1 MVYFKILSADGTVK
15 SVEALADPVY
25 VCWQTRNGILIRC
38 DKRDAQGVMSSD
50 GNTIYQLQGKQLS
63 GVESDELLSAVS
75 ITLAEYEELAAQ
87 VGTTD
92 PDDDTPVNPPDDP
105 GTEILTRAQLT
116 EQVLALEDTTA
127 LEAVELFPAWKTGT
141 VYTTGR
147 RVRHG
152 GILYT
157 VLQDHTAQ
165 DSWTPDAA
173 PSLFAKVLIPNP
185 DVIPEWEQP
194 DSTNPYKKGDR
205 VRFNGKVYESL
216 IDNNVWSPSAYPA
229 GWREVSA

>member
-38 DKRDAQGVMSSD
+38 DKRDAQGVMSGD

-92 PDDDTPVNPPDDP
+92 PDDP

-116 EQVLALEDTTA
+116 EKVLALED
-127 LEAVELFPAWKTGT
+127 ELAAAK
-141 VYTTGR
+141 
-147 RVRHG
+147 
-152 GILYT
+152 ILLGVT
-157 VLQDHTAQ
+157 D
-165 DSWTPDAA
+165 
-173 PSLFAKVLIPNP
+173 
-185 DVIPEWEQP
+185 E
-194 DSTNPYKKGDR
+194 
-205 VRFNGKVYESL
+205 
-216 IDNNVWSPSAYPA
+216 
-229 GWREVSA
+229 

>member
-38 DKRDAQGVMSSD
+38 SRQDAQGVMSGD

-105 GTEILTRAQLT
+105 ETEILTRAQLT
-116 EQVLALEDTTA
+116 EKVLALED
-127 LEAVELFPAWKTGT
+127 ELAAAK
-141 VYTTGR
+141 
-147 RVRHG
+147 
-152 GILYT
+152 ILLGVT
-157 VLQDHTAQ
+157 D
-165 DSWTPDAA
+165 
-173 PSLFAKVLIPNP
+173 
-185 DVIPEWEQP
+185 E
-194 DSTNPYKKGDR
+194 
-205 VRFNGKVYESL
+205 
-216 IDNNVWSPSAYPA
+216 
-229 GWREVSA
+229 

>member
-38 DKRDAQGVMSSD
+38 DKRDAHGVMSGD

-116 EQVLALEDTTA
+116 EKVLALED
-127 LEAVELFPAWKTGT
+127 ELAAAK
-141 VYTTGR
+141 
-147 RVRHG
+147 
-152 GILYT
+152 ILLGVT
-157 VLQDHTAQ
+157 D
-165 DSWTPDAA
+165 
-173 PSLFAKVLIPNP
+173 
-185 DVIPEWEQP
+185 E
-194 DSTNPYKKGDR
+194 
-205 VRFNGKVYESL
+205 
-216 IDNNVWSPSAYPA
+216 
-229 GWREVSA
+229 

>member
-1 MVYFKILSADGTVK
+1 MRQNDLRGHLRDVAKLAQLCRAIQRMAHHSKHGRTVHQPFYKQQGGLLWSTSKSCLLTVK

-38 DKRDAQGVMSSD
+38 DKRDAQGVMSGD

-105 GTEILTRAQLT
+105 GTEILPRAQLT
-116 EQVLALEDTTA
+116 EKVLALED
-127 LEAVELFPAWKTGT
+127 ELAAAK
-141 VYTTGR
+141 
-147 RVRHG
+147 
-152 GILYT
+152 ILLGVT
-157 VLQDHTAQ
+157 D
-165 DSWTPDAA
+165 
-173 PSLFAKVLIPNP
+173 
-185 DVIPEWEQP
+185 E
-194 DSTNPYKKGDR
+194 
-205 VRFNGKVYESL
+205 
-216 IDNNVWSPSAYPA
+216 
-229 GWREVSA
+229 

>member
-38 DKRDAQGVMSSD
+38 DKRDAQGVMSGD

-116 EQVLALEDTTA
+116 EKVLALEA
-127 LEAVELFPAWKTGT
+127 ELAAAK
-141 VYTTGR
+141 
-147 RVRHG
+147 
-152 GILYT
+152 ILLGVT
-157 VLQDHTAQ
+157 D
-165 DSWTPDAA
+165 
-173 PSLFAKVLIPNP
+173 
-185 DVIPEWEQP
+185 E
-194 DSTNPYKKGDR
+194 
-205 VRFNGKVYESL
+205 
-216 IDNNVWSPSAYPA
+216 
-229 GWREVSA
+229 

>member
-38 DKRDAQGVMSSD
+38 DKRDAQGVMSGD

-92 PDDDTPVNPPDDP
+92 PDDDTLSIRP
-105 GTEILTRAQLT
+105 
-116 EQVLALEDTTA
+116 TTP
-127 LEAVELFPAWKTGT
+127 ERKSSPARSSPKRYWPLKT
-141 VYTTGR
+141 
-147 RVRHG
+147 
-152 GILYT
+152 
-157 VLQDHTAQ
+157 
-165 DSWTPDAA
+165 SWQRQK
-173 PSLFAKVLIPNP
+173 SC
-185 DVIPEWEQP
+185 W
-194 DSTNPYKKGDR
+194 G
-205 VRFNGKVYESL
+205 
-216 IDNNVWSPSAYPA
+216 
-229 GWREVSA
+229 